1 MCRIQLFYTLK
12 RERTS
17 EIVKQI
23 FKLSPKQ
30 EKSVPERLPALM
42 NTSWFITLGEAH
54 RIVSPRRGPL
64 PWLLTPAA
72 FVTLWAEFCIA
83 GATLGVKSFAE

>member
-1 MCRIQLFYTLK
+1 MCRIRLFYALK
-12 RERTS
+12 RETTS

-30 EKSVPERLPALM
+30 EESVPERLLTLM

-54 RIVSPRRGPL
+54 RIVSLRRGPT
-64 PWLLTPAA
+64 PRLLTPTA
-72 FVTLWAEFCIA
+72 FVALWAEFCIT
-83 GATLGVKSFAE
+83 GATLGVESFAK